1 MSHSNST
8 SSLLC
13 HLRTS
18 ICSSCL
24 IYWSTAASASPHL
37 QHHTTFILPYLHH
50 LHIQPSPSCSIASQS
65 SQHLIISSPP
75 SQSIIKPTSSLHQDR
90 IPYFPS
96 SKYWCYPS
104 NTVYTIHTAVWS
116 AAGNAQY
123 ISRVCGT
130 CTNRYHSSGHV
141 ITCCGYGCEYS
152 SNLSVHTCHALSK
165 HAEYPA
171 ISAQKLHDH
180 MRWSWLM

>member
-8 SSLLC
+8 SSLLR

-24 IYWSTAASASPHL
+24 IYCSSAASASLHL

-75 SQSIIKPTSSLHQDR
+75 SQSIVVSTSSLHQDR

-104 NTVYTIHTAVWS
+104 INTYVSFCSTFKVDVLAVYHAGPYCYQKRTLHPVNDTGMYSYQSCFTAKAWKS
-116 AAGNAQY
+116 TAA
-123 ISRVCGT
+123 IRICIIRLFCGT
-130 CTNRYHSSGHV
+130 
-141 ITCCGYGCEYS
+141 
-152 SNLSVHTCHALSK
+152 LQ
-165 HAEYPA
+165 PP
-171 ISAQKLHDH
+171 
-180 MRWSWLM
+180 